1 MHHRRANAQFG
12 QVPVTVVVHL
22 GGLLAPPALQYPL
35 AKQGSFGNQR
45 QVLLR
50 QHHALFHGGNGNGQG
65 GVGFLQKLLPAS
77 DGGQFQF
84 VVTQV
89 FDQCFPPAGGFGT
102 DQYPAGKLPDEPFQ
116 SSGRIRRPSVHGHIR
131 QGFGIA
137 VGAAG
142 TFNRFR
148 STGDPRVG
156 FELAKHLVLLQ
167 EQLRGRQDRPQA
179 VMAAVFVPGPGFGIK
194 RRNGIVQAVGREHQ
208 GRSRQ
213 VI

>member
-1 MHHRRANAQFG
+1 MHHRRADAQFG

-22 GGLLAPPALQYPL
+22 GGFLAPPALQYPL
-35 AKQGSFGNQR
+35 AKQGGFGNQR

-65 GVGFLQKLLPAS
+65 GVGFFQKLLPAG

-102 DQYPAGKLPDEPFQ
+102 DQYPAGKLLDEPFK
-116 SSGRIRRPSVHGHIR
+116 SSGRVCCPSVHGHVR
-131 QGFGIA
+131 QGFGVA

-142 TFNRFR
+142 ALNRVR
-148 STGDPRVG
+148 GAGYPGVG
-156 FELAKHLVLLQ
+156 LKLAEHLVL
-167 EQLRGRQDRPQA
+167 
-179 VMAAVFVPGPGFGIK
+179 
-194 RRNGIVQAVGREHQ
+194 
-208 GRSRQ
+208 
-213 VI
+213 